1 MLLSLAVMYLGLFFA
16 GSMRSDG
23 SGDVLFPAQIIV
35 TNELDKENHCSL
47 RVLTRD
53 ADEDD
58 IRLFLTEALSE
69 SDQDDRANVDAIL
82 QVSVAANMELFERIR
97 RDEKMCQALRELMKD
112 EIAKDFAEGHAQ
124 GLREG
129 LREGQREGLHKGRII
144 EAVDIYRDELGLDEQ
159 SIITRI
165 SSKFNL
171 SSEQAKT
178 YVLCYST

>member
-1 MLLSLAVMYLGLFFA
+1 M
-16 GSMRSDG
+16 
-23 SGDVLFPAQIIV
+23 

-58 IRLFLTEALSE
+58 IRLFLAEALSE
-69 SDQDDRANVDAIL
+69 TQQDNRANVDAIL

-129 LREGQREGLHKGRII
+129 LCEGRREGLREGQREGLHKGRII

-159 SIITRI
+159 SIVSRI
-165 SSKFNL
+165 SSKFHL
-171 SSEQAKT
+171 SDEQARA
-178 YVLCYST
+178 YILPV